1 MPERESLSIPGCSTN
16 STIFAENARP
26 SLHYAA
32 ACVFEN
38 PSSRKGRNAMTA
50 VQGIRLDAGTYEV
63 GGMIPE
69 GLSREGLMIYLQTR
83 LTSLDDQIDRIF
95 EKQRKVEAIRKE
107 LNAIQL
113 ELDKLKTDP
122 NNPGTLL
129 DAPGF
134 EEAIR
139 NRLDAIREID
149 PKLADALEVELNTE
163 GNALWVQD
171 GKYYSQE
178 IEAGKKT
185 IDNTIKQLEASAQL
199 EMIALQ
205 SMMSS
210 RQTAV
215 QLSTN
220 MISAL
225 GETTRSIAANVGK

>member
-1 MPERESLSIPGCSTN
+1 
-16 STIFAENARP
+16 
-26 SLHYAA
+26 
-32 ACVFEN
+32 
-38 PSSRKGRNAMTA
+38 MTA

-63 GGMIPE
+63 GGMMPE
-69 GLSREGLMIYLQTR
+69 GLSPEGLMIYLQTR
-83 LTSLDDQIDRIF
+83 MTGLDDQINRIF
-95 EKQRKVEAIRKE
+95 EKQRKIEAIRKE

-122 NNPGTLL
+122 NNPDALL
-129 DAPGF
+129 EAPGF

-139 NRLDAIREID
+139 TRLNAIREID
-149 PKLADALEVELNTE
+149 PNLANALEADLNQE

-171 GKYYSQE
+171 GWYFSKEVE
-178 IEAGKKT
+178 IGKKT
-185 IDNTIKQLEASAQL
+185 IDDTIKQLEASAQL

-220 MISAL
+220 LISAL

>member
-1 MPERESLSIPGCSTN
+1 
-16 STIFAENARP
+16 
-26 SLHYAA
+26 
-32 ACVFEN
+32 
-38 PSSRKGRNAMTA
+38 MTA

-63 GGMIPE
+63 GGMMPE
-69 GLSREGLMIYLQTR
+69 GLSPEGLMIYLQTR
-83 LTSLDDQIDRIF
+83 LTSLDDQINRIF
-95 EKQRKVEAIRKE
+95 EKQRKIEAIRKE

-134 EEAIR
+134 EAAIR
-139 NRLDAIREID
+139 NRLNAIREID
-149 PKLADALEVELNTE
+149 PNLADALEVELNQE

-171 GKYYSQE
+171 GKYFSQE

-220 MISAL
+220 LISAL